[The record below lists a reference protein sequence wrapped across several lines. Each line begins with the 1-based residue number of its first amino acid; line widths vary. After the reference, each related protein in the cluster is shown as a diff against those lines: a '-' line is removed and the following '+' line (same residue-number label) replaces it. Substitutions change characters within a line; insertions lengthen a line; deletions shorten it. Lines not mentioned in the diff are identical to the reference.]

1 MADAAAAFFPIR
13 HDKSA
18 ADKGV
23 FIESFGIAHADFIGK
38 VPTMRRSMIVVT
50 DGPAA
55 FIELTF
61 ALPDLEIIR
70 SASTTIPSNLGLKDL
85 IDDRGLRSFPSPA
98 I

>member
-1 MADAAAAFFPIR
+1 
-13 HDKSA
+13 
-18 ADKGV
+18 
-23 FIESFGIAHADFIGK
+23 
-38 VPTMRRSMIVVT
+38 MIVVT

-85 IDDRGLRSFPSPA
+85 IDDRGLR
-98 I
+98 